1 MMRTCWVLLLIL
13 AAAAPAAAAEVLD
26 CVVATVGRQA
36 ITRSAVDEQARI
48 AAFLNGDATPD
59 VSPAGRRRTLERL
72 IDVALIRREME
83 ISRYAAP
90 PGGARLPKQNQDP
103 KALAALGLDEAA
115 VKRHL
120 ELQAQ
125 TLRFVELRFRP
136 GSSVTDGE
144 MELYY
149 REKYVPEWQRA
160 NPGKPTPPELDDV
173 RDRIEAVLLEQRI
186 DQAMEVWL
194 KEARAQ
200 ARLRYVAAEACA
212 WD

>member
-1 MMRTCWVLLLIL
+1 MMMRRAGLWLAVAAL
-13 AAAAPAAAAEVLD
+13 AAPGEVLD

-36 ITRSAVDEQARI
+36 ITRSAVDEQLRI
-48 AAFLNGDATPD
+48 AAFLNGEAAPD
-59 VSPAGRRRTLERL
+59 TSVEAKRRTLERL

-83 ISRYAAP
+83 ISRYVAPAASAAP
-90 PGGARLPKQNQDP
+90 KLTYDAKQ
-103 KALAALGLDEAA
+103 LAARGLDEAA

-125 TLRFVELRFRP
+125 TLSFVELRFRP

-149 REKYVPEWQRA
+149 REKYLPDWQRA
-160 NPGKPTPPELDDV
+160 NAGKTASPPELDDV

-186 DQAMEVWL
+186 DQAMEAWL
-194 KEARAQ
+194 QEARRQ
-200 ARLRYVAAEACA
+200 VRVRYVAAEACG
-212 WD
+212 WE